1 MITKDQLEKN
11 QIKIYIITL
20 LLAGFTGLN
29 FSQFQSNL
37 ENLIPIMLGIL
48 MYSMFVLIPFA
59 ALKESLSNRRF
70 FFALCIVNFIAV
82 PIVVRGLMFFMPDYP
97 PLVLGVC
104 LVLLTPCID
113 YVIVFTALGKGNE
126 KAMLSATPF
135 LFIAQMLLLP
145 FYLWLFIGEQA
156 ANLVEV
162 APFVEAFVTFI
173 VLPLFIALIVQFLL
187 KEGSRVYEASS
198 WLPVPF
204 MALTLFVIV
213 ASQIGK
219 LAGSLEWI
227 LRVIPVYIAFMIIM
241 PFISKVVGK
250 WLKLDIRTGRALIFS
265 GSTRNSLVVLP
276 FALAM
281 PVQIRSLVVAVIVT
295 QTIVEIIGE
304 LMYIRIIPQFV
315 LSDNRE

>member
-1 MITKDQLEKN
+1 MISRDQLEKN
-11 QIKIYIITL
+11 QVSIYIITL

-29 FSQFQSNL
+29 FSQLHSQL
-37 ENLIPIMLGIL
+37 ENLIPIFLGIL

-59 ALKESLSNRRF
+59 ALKESFSNRRF
-70 FFALCIVNFIAV
+70 FYALCIVNFIAV
-82 PIVVRGLMFFMPDYP
+82 PIVVWVLTFFIPDYP
-97 PLVLGVC
+97 PLLLGVY

-135 LFIAQMLLLP
+135 LFVAQMLLLP

-156 ANLVEV
+156 ANAVEV
-162 APFVEAFVTFI
+162 APFIEAFVTFI
-173 VLPLFIALIVQFLL
+173 VIPLVFALIVQLL
-187 KEGSRVYEASS
+187 SKKEGSRVYELSS
-198 WLPVPF
+198 WFPVPF

-219 LAGSLEWI
+219 LAGSFEWI
-227 LRVIPVYIAFMIIM
+227 LKVIPVYIAFMIIM
-241 PFISKVVGK
+241 PFISKRIGK

-281 PVQIRSLVVAVIVT
+281 PEEIRSLVVAVIVT

-304 LMYIRIIPQFV
+304 LIYIRLIPQFV
-315 LSDNRE
+315 LRDK

>member
-1 MITKDQLEKN
+1 MISRDQLEKN
-11 QIKIYIITL
+11 QVTIYILIL
-20 LLAGFTGLN
+20 LLAGFIGVN
-29 FSQFQSNL
+29 FSQFQSQL
-37 ENLIPIMLGIL
+37 ENLIPIFLGIL

-59 ALKESLSNRRF
+59 ALKESFSNRRF

-82 PIVVRGLMFFMPDYP
+82 PIVVWVLTFFIPDYP
-97 PLVLGVC
+97 PLLLGVY

-113 YVIVFTALGKGNE
+113 YVIIFTALGKGNE

-135 LFIAQMLLLP
+135 LFVAQMLLLP

-156 ANLVEV
+156 ANVVEV
-162 APFVEAFVTFI
+162 APFVEAFGTFI
-173 VLPLFIALIVQFLL
+173 GLPLIFALIVQLL
-187 KEGSRVYEASS
+187 SKEGGHVYEVSS

-219 LAGSLEWI
+219 LTGSFEWI
-227 LRVIPVYIAFMIIM
+227 LKVIPVYIAFMIIM
-241 PFISKVVGK
+241 PFISKMVGR
-250 WLKLDIRTGRALIFS
+250 WLKLDTRTGRALIFS

-281 PVQIRSLVVAVIVT
+281 PEEIRSLVVAIIVT
-295 QTIVEIIGE
+295 QTLVEIIGE

-315 LSDNRE
+315 LRDK

>member
-1 MITKDQLEKN
+1 MISRDQLEKN
-11 QIKIYIITL
+11 QVTIYIITL
-20 LLAGFTGLN
+20 LLAGFIGLN
-29 FSQFQSNL
+29 FSQFHSQI
-37 ENLIPIMLGIL
+37 ENLIPLLLGIL

-59 ALKESLSNRRF
+59 ALKESFSNRRF
-70 FFALCIVNFIAV
+70 LYALCIVNFIAV
-82 PIVVRGLMFFMPDYP
+82 PIVVWGLTYFISDYP
-97 PLVLGVC
+97 PLLLGVY

-135 LFIAQMLLLP
+135 LFVAQMLLLP

-156 ANLVEV
+156 ANVVEV

-173 VLPLFIALIVQFLL
+173 VLPLVFALIVQFLS
-187 KEGSRVYEASS
+187 KEGGRVYEMSS

-213 ASQIGK
+213 TSQIGK
-219 LAGSLEWI
+219 LAGSFEWI
-227 LRVIPVYIAFMIIM
+227 LKVLPIYIAFMIIM

-281 PVQIRSLVVAVIVT
+281 PEEIRSLVVSIIVT

-315 LSDNRE
+315 LRD

>member
-1 MITKDQLEKN
+1 
-11 QIKIYIITL
+11 
-20 LLAGFTGLN
+20 
-29 FSQFQSNL
+29 
-37 ENLIPIMLGIL
+37 

-59 ALKESLSNRRF
+59 ALKESFSNRRF
-70 FFALCIVNFIAV
+70 FYALCIAV
-82 PIVVRGLMFFMPDYP
+82 PIVVWVLTFFIPDYP
-97 PLVLGVC
+97 PLLLGVY

-135 LFIAQMLLLP
+135 LFVAQMLLLP

-156 ANLVEV
+156 ANVVEV
-162 APFVEAFVTFI
+162 APFVEAFVSFI
-173 VLPLFIALIVQFLL
+173 VIPLVFALIVQFLS
-187 KEGSRVYEASS
+187 KEGSRVYEVFS

-219 LAGSLEWI
+219 LAGSFEWI
-227 LRVIPVYIAFMIIM
+227 LKVIPIYIAFMIIM
-241 PFISKVVGK
+241 PFTSKLVGK

-281 PVQIRSLVVAVIVT
+281 PVEIRSLVVAVIVS

-304 LMYIRIIPQFV
+304 LIYIRLIPQFV
-315 LSDNRE
+315 LRDK

>member
-1 MITKDQLEKN
+1 MISRDQLEKN
-11 QIKIYIITL
+11 QVTIYIITL
-20 LLAGFTGLN
+20 LLAGFSGLN
-29 FSQFQSNL
+29 FSRLQSQL
-37 ENLIPIMLGIL
+37 ENSIPLILGIL
-48 MYSMFVLIPFA
+48 MYSMFVQIPFA
-59 ALKESLSNRRF
+59 SLKKSFVNRRF
-70 FFALCIVNFIAV
+70 FYAICIVNFFAV
-82 PIVVRGLMFFMPDYP
+82 PIVVWVLTFFIPYYP
-97 PLVLGVC
+97 PLLLGVY

-135 LFIAQMLLLP
+135 LFVAQMLLLP
-145 FYLWLFIGEQA
+145 FYLWLFIGEKA
-156 ANLVEV
+156 ANVVEV

-173 VLPLFIALIVQFLL
+173 VLPLFFALIVQLL
-187 KEGSRVYEASS
+187 SKEGGRVYEGSS

-219 LAGSLEWI
+219 LAGTFELI
-227 LRVIPVYIAFMIIM
+227 LKVIPIYIAFMIIM
-241 PFISKVVGK
+241 PFISKIVGK
-250 WLKLDIRTGRALIFS
+250 WLKLDISTGRALIFS

-281 PVQIRSLVVAVIVT
+281 PEEIRSLVVAVIVT

-304 LMYIRIIPQFV
+304 LIYIRIIPQFV
-315 LSDNRE
+315 LRDI

>member
-1 MITKDQLEKN
+1 MISKDKLEKN
-11 QIKIYIITL
+11 QVTIYIITL
-20 LLAGFTGLN
+20 LLAGFIGLN
-29 FSQFQSNL
+29 FSQFQSQL
-37 ENLIPIMLGIL
+37 ENLIPIFLGIL

-70 FFALCIVNFIAV
+70 FYALCIVNFIAV
-82 PIVVRGLMFFMPDYP
+82 PIVVWGLTFFIPDYP
-97 PLVLGVC
+97 PLLLGVY

-135 LFIAQMLLLP
+135 LFVAQMLLLP

-156 ANLVEV
+156 ANVVEV
-162 APFVEAFVTFI
+162 APFVKAFVTFI
-173 VLPLFIALIVQFLL
+173 VLPLSVALIVQLL
-187 KEGSRVYEASS
+187 SKEGGRVYEMSS

-204 MALTLFVIV
+204 MAFTLFVIV
-213 ASQIGK
+213 ASQIGR
-219 LAGSLEWI
+219 LAGSFEWI
-227 LRVIPVYIAFMIIM
+227 LKVIPIYIVFMIIM
-241 PFISKVVGK
+241 PFISKMVGK

-276 FALAM
+276 FALAL
-281 PVQIRSLVVAVIVT
+281 PEEIRLLVVAVIVT

-304 LMYIRIIPQFV
+304 LIYIRIIPQFV
-315 LSDNRE
+315 LRDK